1 HSVSGIQT
9 GADRARNR
17 SRPMNKLLIGV
28 LVVVAGGFGGG
39 QVPAGARVPEST
51 RYVSDQQ
58 SLLYATYRCG
68 YCARTRKYFQ
78 ERNISYLEYD
88 IEKSREGRAQY
99 DRLQGK
105 GVPLLVVNGE
115 VIRGYNPA
123 AIEQAMKR
131 MD

>member
-1 HSVSGIQT
+1 
-9 GADRARNR
+9 
-17 SRPMNKLLIGV
+17 MNKLLIGV
-28 LVVVAGGFGGG
+28 LVVVAGVFGWS
-39 QVPAGARVPEST
+39 QFAADARVQENI
-51 RYVSDQQ
+51 RYAPDQQ
-58 SLLYATYRCG
+58 IILYATDWCG

-131 MD
+131 TD

>member
-1 HSVSGIQT
+1 M
-9 GADRARNR
+9 
-17 SRPMNKLLIGV
+17 MNKLLIGV
-28 LVVVAGGFGGG
+28 LVVVAGVLGWSQFT
-39 QVPAGARVPEST
+39 ADARVQEDI
-51 RYVSDQQ
+51 RYAPDQQ
-58 SLLYATYRCG
+58 IILYATDWCG